1 MFQLS
6 LDLYHVEN
14 SSLKISTLLLKENCL
29 MTQEG
34 NNAILINIEFIPCIF
49 FFDRG
54 GYDAIVIFTRQ
65 SVVSLHSTYFQ
76 MKVIRIVSL
85 DLVLLHELVMYM
97 LYKKDKA
104 M

>member
-1 MFQLS
+1 
-6 LDLYHVEN
+6 
-14 SSLKISTLLLKENCL
+14 
-29 MTQEG
+29 
-34 NNAILINIEFIPCIF
+34 
-49 FFDRG
+49 
-54 GYDAIVIFTRQ
+54 
-65 SVVSLHSTYFQ
+65 